1 MKRAAELVTG
11 NLAGL
16 FELVGAVLEQF
27 ERTELGREQCDHCGR
42 LDGDHAM
49 HCKHHP

>member
-16 FELVGAVLEQF
+16 FELVSVVLEQF
-27 ERTELGREQCDHCGR
+27 ERTEFGREQCRECGR

-49 HCKHHP
+49 YCKLHP